1 MRVTQGC
8 VGGSNGLLFITRLS
22 RSGEFI
28 RLTDNEDV
36 RDRKATIFVKNIYH
50 INITSLKNLHFSL
63 FMKTSHDYLHFV
75 RVVML
80 FSSYVVDQIRF
91 YTSLRKMQILSLRIL
106 KKYSQAFVFQYMILR
121 SLVSRTGR

>member
-1 MRVTQGC
+1 MHVTQGC

-28 RLTDNEDV
+28 RLADNEDV

-91 YTSLRKMQILSLRIL
+91 YTSLRKMQILSLTDF
-106 KKYSQAFVFQYMILR
+106 KKIQSSICFPIHDIA
-121 SLVSRTGR
+121 

>member
-1 MRVTQGC
+1 MHVTQGC

-28 RLTDNEDV
+28 RLTGNEDV

-63 FMKTSHDYLHFV
+63 FMKTSHAYLHFV

-91 YTSLRKMQILSLRIL
+91 LHKSTENANLSLRIL

>member
-1 MRVTQGC
+1 MHVTQGC

-28 RLTDNEDV
+28 RLADNEDV

-50 INITSLKNLHFSL
+50 INITSL

-121 SLVSRTGR
+121 SLVSRTER